1 MKFSLFYELQ
11 ISNPTRGSEAQ
22 LLRDCL
28 EQAKYADELGY
39 HCLWEVEHHGLYE
52 YSHSSAPEVFLAFV
66 AAQTQ
71 RIRLGHGCM
80 LLPYR
85 YNHPIRVAERIATLD
100 VLSGGRV
107 NWGSAKSASRVELE
121 AFEIDRS
128 ATEAQWCEALHIIP
142 RMWNCEAFS
151 YKGQFFDI
159 PPTHIV
165 PKPLQRP
172 HPPMFAAC
180 SDPAKAAKVGAM
192 GVGVLNLATYHD
204 ELLAK
209 YVGEYRA
216 AVEQATPV
224 GCAKTNQFCCTA
236 ASIVLKDDDCACRV
250 GLRGA
255 TFFMQS
261 MLHYYGRSRPVGPV
275 SASRECVTDD
285 QLATFRQRRN
295 TSRSQLSSVI
305 GDPCAA
311 RESVQR
317 FVDVGVDE
325 LILVMQTGT
334 TPHEQTMESMRT
346 FAEEVMP
353 HFA

>member
-11 ISNPTRGSEAQ
+11 LSNPTRDTEAQ
-22 LLRDCL
+22 LFRNCL

-52 YSHSSAPEVFLAFV
+52 YSHSSAPEVFLSFV
-66 AAQTQ
+66 AANTK
-71 RIRLGHGCM
+71 RIRIGHGCT
-80 LLPYR
+80 LLPHR

-100 VLSGGRV
+100 ILSGGRV

-128 ATEAQWCEALHIIP
+128 TTEAQWREALHMIP
-142 RMWNCEAFS
+142 RMWTCDPFS
-151 YKGQFFDI
+151 FKGEFFDI
-159 PPTHIV
+159 PPTCIV
-165 PKPLQRP
+165 PKPVQRP

-180 SDPAKAAKVGAM
+180 SDPAKAARVGEM
-192 GVGVLNLATYHD
+192 GMGALNLATYHD

-209 YVGEYRA
+209 HVAEYRA
-216 AVEQATPV
+216 AVEQSSPV
-224 GCAKTNQFCCTA
+224 GCSVTNRFCCTA
-236 ASIVLKDDDCACRV
+236 SSIVFEDDERACRV

-261 MLHYYGRSRPVGPV
+261 MLHYYGATRPVGPV
-275 SASRECVTDD
+275 SASRDCSEEQVT
-285 QLATFRQRRN
+285 AFRQRRN
-295 TSRSQLSSVI
+295 TPRSQLSSVI

-311 RESVQR
+311 REAVQR

-334 TPHEQTMESMRT
+334 TSHEQTMESMRV
-346 FAEEVMP
+346 FAENVMP
-353 HFA
+353 FFA